1 MKKSILVLLL
11 GLSFLISCNSDQK
24 VLDTLNEYNLSQE
37 EKGYHFG
44 DKIQLPS
51 EVLERAEH
59 ISISFGEKK
68 LDKLEI
74 SPEYFSLGDNNVTF
88 EITTKSGKVL
98 TQDANINVYAKTPE
112 KSISYKIVAE
122 YPHNPNGFTQGFQ
135 LDGNTIYES
144 DGQTGESRVLKYN
157 LGTTEPIATTHLEDE
172 YFGEGATL
180 VGDTL
185 YQLTWQHKKGFIYDK
200 ATLKPLGE
208 YAYPNSIGEGWG
220 LTYDGKD
227 MIFSDGTKNI
237 YFINPKDPSTIV
249 RQIGVANTNS
259 TYDDLNEL
267 EYYNGFIYANVW
279 QTPYI
284 IKINPKTGESV
295 GKIDLSEIV
304 KKHTKGSDDVLN
316 GIAIKGNNLL
326 VTGKTWDKIYEIEIT
341 EK

>member
-1 MKKSILVLLL
+1 M
-11 GLSFLISCNSDQK
+11 
-24 VLDTLNEYNLSQE
+24 
-37 EKGYHFG
+37 
-44 DKIQLPS
+44 
-51 EVLERAEH
+51 R
-59 ISISFGEKK
+59 
-68 LDKLEI
+68 
-74 SPEYFSLGDNNVTF
+74 
-88 EITTKSGKVL
+88 
-98 TQDANINVYAKTPE
+98 
-112 KSISYKIVAE
+112 
-122 YPHNPNGFTQGFQ
+122 
-135 LDGNTIYES
+135 
-144 DGQTGESRVLKYN
+144 
-157 LGTTEPIATTHLEDE
+157 
-172 YFGEGATL
+172 
-180 VGDTL
+180 
-185 YQLTWQHKKGFIYDK
+185 KKGFIYDK

-284 IKINPKTGESV
+284 LKIDPKTGESV

>member
-180 VGDTL
+180 VGDKL

-200 ATLKPLGE
+200 VTLKPLG
-208 YAYPNSIGEGWG
+208 
-220 LTYDGKD
+220 
-227 MIFSDGTKNI
+227 
-237 YFINPKDPSTIV
+237 
-249 RQIGVANTNS
+249 
-259 TYDDLNEL
+259 
-267 EYYNGFIYANVW
+267 
-279 QTPYI
+279 
-284 IKINPKTGESV
+284 
-295 GKIDLSEIV
+295 
-304 KKHTKGSDDVLN
+304 
-316 GIAIKGNNLL
+316 
-326 VTGKTWDKIYEIEIT
+326 
-341 EK
+341 